1 MRSRHLG
8 VRRRQEY
15 ALGGLDRVAQDQEEL
30 PLEAEERQRQ
40 MGNIEMEHP
49 EGDPDCAC
57 VDVVRDPTVIANDLR
72 EGPMRRRHQKNQGS
86 IPG

>member
-1 MRSRHLG
+1 

-15 ALGGLDRVAQDQEEL
+15 ALGGLGRVAQDQEEL

-40 MGNIEMEHP
+40 MGNVEMEYA
-49 EGDPDCAC
+49 EGDPDCIC
-57 VDVVRDPTVIANDLR
+57 VDVVRDPTVITNGPQG
-72 EGPMRRRHQKNQGS
+72 GPMRRKHQKNQGR